1 MRCPAAI
8 PAIALGAGIPAGIF
22 LSPPVSPYVLLG
34 VCLCAVASFWFER
47 DRATA
52 IFLSAG
58 FLLSGVI
65 LGRDADFAARN
76 QPLRAVFEQNVSP
89 GQHQLFADIEGRLR
103 TDALNGPAGVTL
115 DVLIDRVGLD
125 GPMAPTAGG
134 ASIGVGG
141 QLGTDRILQWRA
153 GRRVAFPATLRLPTQ
168 YLNPGAG
175 DAERQL
181 AWRGVALVGSV
192 KSDRLVDVTE
202 RGTLLAETL
211 ASVRAAIRRAIAS
224 SVAPWSARSAAVVS
238 AILIG
243 DRAGLDEGVERR
255 LQEAGTYHVIAISGG
270 NIAILA
276 GLSMVLLRLC
286 RCGPRASA
294 LLIIVMLTAY
304 AFIVEGGSSVARAT
318 LMAAIYLAAQ
328 LFDHRTLPLN
338 AAALTAAILFCAD
351 PLQVVNAGFALTFGA
366 TLGILVG
373 MSKLADRL
381 PASPWLRAPALL
393 LVASACAEIA
403 LLPIGAFVFS
413 RVTFAGPIVNCAAI
427 PLMTVVQI
435 GGMAAVGF
443 TWLAPDLA
451 QWAGWIAHIAV
462 EGLIGSA
469 ALVDIFPWLTRRLAP
484 PSPWVI
490 AIYYAA
496 LIGVAWSTFA
506 RLALTALVAAGFW
519 IVAAPVLPTRSV
531 QPLRVTFLDVG
542 QGDAAIVQFPDGRTL
557 SIDAGGLASTTF
569 DFGGR
574 VVSPAFWAL
583 GVRRLDYMSVT
594 HGDADHIGGAAS
606 VFRDF
611 EPFEV
616 WQGVPVP
623 PHAPTRELRA
633 LADSAG
639 RAWRTLQPADRVSF
653 GNVDLVVH
661 HPPRPEWERQRVRND
676 DSEVVEILYGGV
688 SFVFT
693 GDIGRE
699 VETTIASSFAPAP
712 IRILKVPHHGSAT
725 SSSQAFLDALRPDIA
740 VISAGRGNPFGH
752 PVPAVLE
759 RYRNIG
765 AAIYRTDKDGAVSVE
780 TDGTTVRVTTFTGR
794 KLTLT
799 TTGRW
804 SNAFPTRRLEER
816 DDAKENQDAQ
826 STLTSERRDRK
837 PCQRDNGLRLR
848 ST

>member
-8 PAIALGAGIPAGIF
+8 PAIALCAGIVAGIF
-22 LSPPVSPYVLLG
+22 FSPLVSPYVLLG
-34 VCLCAVASFWFER
+34 VFLCAGASFWFGR

-76 QPLRAVFEQNVSP
+76 QPLRAVFDRDTSP
-89 GQHQLFADIEGRLR
+89 DRPQLLADIEGRLR
-103 TDALNGPAGVTL
+103 TDALNGPTGVTL
-115 DVLIDRVGLD
+115 DVLVDRVVLD
-125 GPMAPTAGG
+125 GTMTPTVGG

-141 QLGTDRILQWRA
+141 ALGTDRILQWRA
-153 GRRVAFPATLRLPTQ
+153 GRRVAFPATLRLPTL
-168 YLNPGAG
+168 YLNPGVG
-175 DAERQL
+175 DAERQS
-181 AWRGVALVGSV
+181 AWRGIALVGSV

-202 RGTLLAETL
+202 KGTLPAE
-211 ASVRAAIRRAIAS
+211 AFGSVRAAIRRAIAS
-224 SVAPWSARSAAVVS
+224 SVAQWSARSAAVVS

-243 DRAGLDEGVERR
+243 DRAGLDEDVERR

-276 GLSMVLLRLC
+276 GLSLVLLRLG

-294 LLIIVMLTAY
+294 LIVILMLTAY
-304 AFIVEGGSSVARAT
+304 AFVVEGGSSVGRAT
-318 LMAAIYLAAQ
+318 LMAAIYFAAQ
-328 LFDHRTLPLN
+328 LCDHRTLPVN

-351 PLQVVNAGFALTFGA
+351 PLQVVNTGFALTFGA

-381 PASPWLRAPALL
+381 PASPWLRAPAAL
-393 LVASACAEIA
+393 LVASVCAEIA
-403 LLPIGAFVFS
+403 LLPISAFVFS
-413 RVTFAGPIVNCAAI
+413 RVTFAGPIVNFAAI
-427 PLMTVVQI
+427 PFMTVVQI
-435 GGMAAVGF
+435 AGMAAVGF
-443 TWLAPDLA
+443 TWLVPDLA
-451 QWAGWIAHIAV
+451 RWAGWSAHMAV

-490 AIYYAA
+490 AMYYAA
-496 LIGVAWSTFA
+496 LIGVAWPMFA
-506 RLALTALVAAGFW
+506 RLACAALIAAGFW
-519 IVAAPVLPTRSV
+519 IVAAPVIPARSI

-557 SIDAGGLASTTF
+557 SIDAGGLVSTTF

-616 WQGVPVP
+616 WEGVPVP

-633 LADSAG
+633 LADKAG
-639 RAWRTLQPADRVSF
+639 SAWRTLQPADRISF
-653 GNVDLVVH
+653 GNVELVVR
-661 HPPRPEWERQRVRND
+661 HPPLPEWERQRVRND

-688 SFVFT
+688 SLVFT

-699 VETTIASSFAPAP
+699 VEAAIAPSFTRAP

-725 SSSQAFLDALRPDIA
+725 SSSQPFLDALRPDIA

-752 PVPAVLE
+752 PVPQVLE

-780 TDGTTVRVTTFTGR
+780 TDGKTVRVRTFKGR

-799 TTGRW
+799 TR
-804 SNAFPTRRLEER
+804 NR
-816 DDAKENQDAQ
+816 
-826 STLTSERRDRK
+826 
-837 PCQRDNGLRLR
+837 
-848 ST
+848 